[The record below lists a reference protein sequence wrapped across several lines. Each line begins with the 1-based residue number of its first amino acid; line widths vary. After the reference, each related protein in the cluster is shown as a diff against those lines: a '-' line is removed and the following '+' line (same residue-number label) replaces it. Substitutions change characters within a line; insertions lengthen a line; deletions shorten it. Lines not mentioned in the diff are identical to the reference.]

1 MIRDYQKAKCIKL
14 YKEGLLTIK
23 KIMAETGIRSEQTI
37 YRILDEAGIPRRP
50 VRPTEYR
57 ATISFDKDTAEII
70 DKVHPCNL
78 STWVCK
84 MIKEAYYNR

>member
-50 VRPTEYR
+50 ARPTEWR
-57 ATISFDKDTAEII
+57 AAISFDKETVEII
-70 DKVHPCNL
+70 DDIRPRNL
-78 STWVCK
+78 SAWVCK
-84 MIKEAYYNR
+84 IIKEVYKK